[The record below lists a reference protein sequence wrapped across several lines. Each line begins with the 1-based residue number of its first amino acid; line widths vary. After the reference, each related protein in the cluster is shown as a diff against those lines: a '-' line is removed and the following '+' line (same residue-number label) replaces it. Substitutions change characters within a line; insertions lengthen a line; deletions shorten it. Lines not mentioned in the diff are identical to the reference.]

1 MKKKKM
7 TVLSLCLCA
16 VCIALHIILEVF
28 CTVRIGNDLKISFA
42 TLPFVIVALLCG
54 PLEGFVTGLIGTFL
68 SQLITFGITIT
79 TPFWIIPG
87 ALQGLAAGLIFVAF
101 KRKTKLVPIG
111 VTVFGAGLVLV
122 IFNLIAS
129 YFDGVVFFK
138 YWTIEVL
145 IGLIPIR
152 LAVWVGISIVYT
164 IVGFPIT
171 KALLKSCPG
180 GFRQQKKLA
189 ASEPAAAQAE

>member
-1 MKKKKM
+1 MGKKKM

-28 CTVRIGNDLKISFA
+28 ATIRIGNDYKVSFA

-68 SQLITFGITIT
+68 SQLITYGITIT

-87 ALQGLAAGLIFVAF
+87 ALQGLAAGLIFLAF
-101 KRKTKLVPIG
+101 KRKTKIVPIA

-122 IFNLIAS
+122 IFNWIAS
-129 YFDGVVFFK
+129 YFDGVVFYK
-138 YWTIEVL
+138 YMTMEVL
-145 IGLIPIR
+145 VALIPVRLLIWIGL
-152 LAVWVGISIVYT
+152 SIVYT
-164 IVGFPIT
+164 IVGVPIT

-180 GFRQQKKLA
+180 GFRQQKKM
-189 ASEPAAAQAE
+189 EKQEAAA

>member
-1 MKKKKM
+1 MKKM

-16 VCIALHIILEVF
+16 ACIALHIILEVF
-28 CTVRIGNDLKISFA
+28 CAIRIGNDLKISFA
-42 TLPFVIVALLCG
+42 TLPFVVVALLCG
-54 PLEGFVTGLIGTFL
+54 PVEGLVTGLLGTFL
-68 SQLITFGITIT
+68 SQLITYGVTIT

-87 ALQGLAAGLIFVAF
+87 ALQGLTAGLIFIAF

-111 VTVFGAGLVLV
+111 VTCFASGLVLV
-122 IFNLIAS
+122 IFNWIAS

-138 YWTIEVL
+138 YWTMEVL

-152 LAVWVGISIVYT
+152 LLVWVGLAVVYT
-164 IVGFPIT
+164 IVCVPIT

-180 GFRQQKKLA
+180 GFRQRKK
-189 ASEPAAAQAE
+189 AEA

>member
-1 MKKKKM
+1 MQKKGKM

-28 CTVRIGNDLKISFA
+28 CAIRIGNDLKISFS
-42 TLPFVIVALLCG
+42 TLPFVIIGLLCG
-54 PLEGFVTGLIGTFL
+54 PVEGLVTGLLGTFL
-68 SQLITFGITIT
+68 SQLITYGITIT

-87 ALQGLAAGLIFVAF
+87 ALQGLAAGLIFIAF
-101 KRKTKLVPIG
+101 KRKTKLVPVG
-111 VTVFGAGLVLV
+111 VTVFASGLVLV
-122 IFNLIAS
+122 IFNWIAS

-152 LAVWVGISIVYT
+152 LAVWVGLSIVYT
-164 IVGFPIT
+164 LVGLPIT

-180 GFRQQKKLA
+180 GFRQMKKNA
-189 ASEPAAAQAE
+189 AESTNSAA

>member
-1 MKKKKM
+1 MGKKKM

-28 CTVRIGNDLKISFA
+28 ASIRIGNDLKISFA

-68 SQLITFGITIT
+68 SQLITYGITIT

-87 ALQGLAAGLIFVAF
+87 DVALQGLAAGLIFLAF
-101 KRKTKLVPIG
+101 KRKTKLVPIA

-122 IFNLIAS
+122 IFNWIAS

-145 IGLIPIR
+145 IGLIPLR
-152 LAVWVGISIVYT
+152 LLVWVGLSIVYT

-180 GFRQQKKLA
+180 GFRQQKKM
-189 ASEPAAAQAE
+189 EKQEAAA

>member
-1 MKKKKM
+1 MGKKKM

-28 CTVRIGNDLKISFA
+28 ATIRIGNDYKVSFA

-87 ALQGLAAGLIFVAF
+87 ALQGLAAGLIFLAF
-101 KRKTKLVPIG
+101 KRRTKLVPIA

-122 IFNLIAS
+122 IFNWIAS
-129 YFDGVVFFK
+129 YFDGVVFYK
-138 YWTIEVL
+138 YMTMEVL
-145 IGLIPIR
+145 VALIPVRLLIWIGL
-152 LAVWVGISIVYT
+152 SIVYT
-164 IVGFPIT
+164 IVGVPIT

-180 GFRQQKKLA
+180 GFRQQKKM
-189 ASEPAAAQAE
+189 EKQEAAA

>member
-1 MKKKKM
+1 MKKKM

-28 CTVRIGNDLKISFA
+28 CSIRIGNELKISFA

-54 PLEGFVTGLIGTFL
+54 PVEGLVTGLIGTFL
-68 SQLITFGITIT
+68 SQLITYGITIT

-87 ALQGLAAGLIFVAF
+87 ALQGLAAGLIFLAF
-101 KRKTKLVPIG
+101 KRKAKLVPIA

-122 IFNLIAS
+122 IFNWIAS
-129 YFDGVVFFK
+129 YFDGVVFYK
-138 YWTIEVL
+138 YMTLEVL
-145 IGLIPIR
+145 VGLIPLR
-152 LAVWVGISIVYT
+152 LLVWVGLSVVYT

-180 GFRQQKKLA
+180 GFRQQKKAA
-189 ASEPAAAQAE
+189 ASAPAAE